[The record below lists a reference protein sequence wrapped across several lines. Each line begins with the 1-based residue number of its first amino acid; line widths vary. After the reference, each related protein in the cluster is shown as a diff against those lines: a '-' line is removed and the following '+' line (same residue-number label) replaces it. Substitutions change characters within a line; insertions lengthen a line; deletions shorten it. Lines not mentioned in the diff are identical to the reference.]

1 MSVIRNI
8 RITGFDVKKNN
19 NADKMIEYN
28 MQFLEKQNLQ
38 SGWEDLKEKNWE
50 LELNEYIRE
59 GEPDKIKVMHGKQL

>member
-19 NADKMIEYN
+19 NVDKMIEYN

-38 SGWEDLKEKNWE
+38 SGREDLKEKNWE

>member
-19 NADKMIEYN
+19 NVDKMIEYN
-28 MQFLEKQNLQ
+28 MQFWEKQNLQ